1 MKIQEEGA
9 ISRVRCDKHDEDE
22 EDEEDEEGEVT
33 TEEQS
38 EEEVVL
44 VLPTVQYYKK
54 IYRTGTGSIK
64 QTK

>member
-22 EDEEDEEGEVT
+22 EDEVT

-38 EEEVVL
+38 EEEAVL
-44 VLPTVQYYKK
+44 VLPVQYYKK
-54 IYRTGTGSIK
+54 IYRTGSTGSIK